1 MFTDKEKRIKKVSSD
16 EQILL
21 LDLLKILFKHTDY
34 KEKKHLDQK
43 DIIEILKKDYGD
55 DNLYEKRGTVK
66 ENLEKLIDY
75 FRSDHSEQDKI
86 TYKARFRNV
95 PNKKANEDNDEP
107 KMKEVAVLYNFAYRH
122 LFTHAELRLIIDSI
136 LFSKQIPSDQREQL
150 IEKLESLASK
160 YFNSR
165 IDNIRTMTTSGP
177 MNDNI
182 FENIRVLDDAISNAK
197 QVSFKYNHYT
207 VDETNNLVLEPR
219 KTGTGN
225 ERTYMINP
233 YQMVAT
239 NGRYY
244 VICNYDY
251 FNNLSHYRLDR
262 ITDIKMLDSNRKS
275 LSELEEGSGRINLSQ
290 YMAEH
295 IYMFRGES
303 VFVSLRIDK
312 GAIGEFIDWF
322 GTDRVEFSNQ
332 TEDEVTARVK
342 VNREAMR
349 KWALQYA
356 LHVTV
361 LSPPDLVDDVK
372 EDIALA
378 MKNYE

>member
-1 MFTDKEKRIKKVSSD
+1 MSSKEH
-16 EQILL
+16 ILL
-21 LDLLKILFKHTDY
+21 LDLLKILFKHTDH
-34 KEKKHLDQK
+34 KEKKYLNQK
-43 DIIEILKKDYGD
+43 DIIEELKKGYED

-75 FRSDHSEQDKI
+75 FRSDNSEEEKI

-107 KMKEVAVLYNFAYRH
+107 KMKEVAVLYNFAYNH
-122 LFTHAELRLIIDSI
+122 LFSHAELRLIIDSI
-136 LFSKQIPSDQREQL
+136 LFSKQIPSNQREQL

-182 FENIRVLDDAISNAK
+182 FENIRVLDDAITNSK

-207 VDETNNLVLEPR
+207 VDETNNLVLEAR
-219 KTGTGN
+219 KTDKGN
-225 ERTYMINP
+225 ERTYLINP

-244 VICNYDY
+244 LICNYDY
-251 FNNLSHYRLDR
+251 FNNLAHYRLDR
-262 ITDIKMLDSNRKS
+262 ITDIKMLDSKRKS

-303 VFVSLRIDK
+303 VSVSLRIKKD
-312 GAIGEFIDWF
+312 AISEFIDWF
-322 GTDRVEFSNQ
+322 GTDRVDFSNQ
-332 TEDEVTARVK
+332 TDNEVTARVK

-361 LSPPDLVDDVK
+361 LSPPDLVKDVK
-372 EDIALA
+372 EDIAQA
-378 MKNYE
+378 MQNYE